1 MIRYATALAAVI
13 GLAVLAGIAEA
24 GKYNK
29 KLSIGDAAPVFSGLE
44 GTDGHSHSL
53 ADFKDKDV
61 LVVAITTNHCPV
73 AEAHEDR
80 LVTFAKKHC
89 GPDGKVG
96 FIAINVNTG
105 EPDRLPK
112 MTERAKD
119 KGFTFPYAFDPS
131 QKIARDL
138 GALRTPEFFV
148 FNKDRK
154 LVYVGAFDDK
164 LMDGTKASKHYVE
177 DAVTATLKGETPSVQ
192 ETAAQGCGIGYNREK
207 TGN

>member
-1 MIRYATALAAVI
+1 MIRYATALVAVV
-13 GLAVLAGIAEA
+13 GLAALAGTAEA
-24 GKYNK
+24 GKINK
-29 KLSIGDAAPVFSGLE
+29 KLNIGDAAPVFSGLE
-44 GTDGHSHSL
+44 GTDGRSHSL

-61 LVVAITTNHCPV
+61 LVIAITTNHCPV
-73 AEAHEDR
+73 AVGYEDR
-80 LVTFAKKHC
+80 IVAFAKKHV
-89 GPDGKVG
+89 GPDSKVG

-105 EPDRLPK
+105 EEDRLPK

-154 LVYVGAFDDK
+154 LIYMGAFDDN
-164 LMDGTKASKHYVE
+164 DRDESQVTKHYVE
-177 DAVTATLKGETPSVQ
+177 DAVKATLHGATPQ
-192 ETAAQGCGIGYNREK
+192 
-207 TGN
+207 

>member
-1 MIRYATALAAVI
+1 MIRYATALVAVV
-13 GLAVLAGIAEA
+13 GLAVLAGTAEA
-24 GKYNK
+24 GKFNK
-29 KLSIGDAAPVFSGLE
+29 KLNIGDAAPVFSGLE
-44 GTDGHSHSL
+44 GTDGRSHSL

-73 AEAHEDR
+73 AVGYEDR
-80 LVTFAKKHC
+80 VVGFAKKHA
-89 GPDGKVG
+89 GPDSKVG

-105 EPDRLPK
+105 EEDRLPK

-131 QKIARDL
+131 QKIAREL

-154 LVYVGAFDDK
+154 LVYMGAFDDNDRDESK
-164 LMDGTKASKHYVE
+164 VTKHYVE
-177 DAVTATLKGETPSVQ
+177 DAVKATLNGATPTVQ
-192 ETAAQGCGIGYNREK
+192 ETLPKGCGIQFNRG
-207 TGN
+207 GN

>member
-1 MIRYATALAAVI
+1 MIRYATALVAVV
-13 GLAVLAGIAEA
+13 GLAALAGTAEA

-29 KLSIGDAAPVFSGLE
+29 KLNIGDAAPVFSGLE
-44 GTDGHSHSL
+44 GTDGRSHSL

-73 AEAHEDR
+73 AVGYEDR
-80 LVTFAKKHC
+80 LVNFAKKHA
-89 GPDGKVG
+89 GPDSKVG

-105 EPDRLPK
+105 EEDRLPK

-154 LVYVGAFDDK
+154 LVYMGAFDDN
-164 LMDGTKASKHYVE
+164 MDDGKVSAHYVE
-177 DAVTATLKGETPSVQ
+177 DAVKAALHGETPKVQ
-192 ETAAQGCGIGYNREK
+192 ETAPKGCGIQFNRG
-207 TGN
+207 GN

>member
-1 MIRYATALAAVI
+1 MIRYATALVAVV
-13 GLAVLAGIAEA
+13 GFTLLAGIAEA

-29 KLSIGDAAPVFSGLE
+29 KISIGDTAPIFSGLE
-44 GTDGHSHSL
+44 GTDGRSHSL
-53 ADFKDKDV
+53 VDFKDKDV

-73 AEAHEDR
+73 AVGYEDR
-80 LVTFAKKHC
+80 LVSFAKKHA
-89 GPDGKVG
+89 GPDSKVG

-105 EPDRLPK
+105 EEDRLPK

-154 LVYVGAFDDK
+154 LVYMGAFDDSPGDEAK
-164 LMDGTKASKHYVE
+164 VKTHYVE
-177 DAVTATLKGETPSVQ
+177 DAVKAMLHGETPQVQ
-192 ETAAQGCGIGYNREK
+192 ETAVRGCGILFNTK
-207 TGN
+207 